1 LTESPLATLALDGLS
16 SGYGQRQVLEHIS
29 LTVGASEVVAVIGHN
44 GAGKSTVLKVIFG
57 LLPAWSGR
65 VVYANHDITS
75 ASIRARLR
83 SGIVYV
89 PQGQRVFEEL
99 TVAEHLSLPRVVL
112 RDRALVRQRFSDVL
126 DWFPAL
132 TPLLRRNARTLSGGE
147 KQMLALAMAMM
158 HRPRLLLLDE
168 PSLGLAPPLVSETM
182 KRLSQLNREWGTA
195 MLVVEQKVR
204 EVIRLAS
211 RVYVL
216 AMGKVVYSSDTIP
229 LIQDPS
235 MLSKVF
241 L

>member
-1 LTESPLATLALDGLS
+1 MTESPLATLELDDLS

-29 LTVGASEVVAVIGHN
+29 MKVGASEIVAVIGHN
-44 GAGKSTVLKVIFG
+44 GAGKSTVLKTVFG

-65 VVYANHDITS
+65 VLYGNQDVTS
-75 ASIRARLR
+75 ASIRTRLR

-89 PQGQRVFEEL
+89 PQGQRVFNEL
-99 TVAEHLSLPRVVL
+99 TVAEHLSLPRIIL
-112 RDRALVRQRFSDVL
+112 RDPVLVRQRLSDVL
-126 DWFPAL
+126 DQFPSL
-132 TPLLRRNARTLSGGE
+132 RPLLRRNARTLSGGE
-147 KQMLALAMAMM
+147 KQLLTLAMAMM

-216 AMGKVVYSSDTIP
+216 AMGKVVYSSDTTP